1 MIDKF
6 LEVCD
11 SFITFTLGEKRDGKD
26 RRVKRQGR
34 KILRVFKGES
44 NDIETLNYLGYGEV
58 MEISL
63 WIQ

>member
-26 RRVKRQGR
+26 RRVK
-34 KILRVFKGES
+34 KEDKEEKFS
-44 NDIETLNYLGYGEV
+44 
-58 MEISL
+58 
-63 WIQ
+63 